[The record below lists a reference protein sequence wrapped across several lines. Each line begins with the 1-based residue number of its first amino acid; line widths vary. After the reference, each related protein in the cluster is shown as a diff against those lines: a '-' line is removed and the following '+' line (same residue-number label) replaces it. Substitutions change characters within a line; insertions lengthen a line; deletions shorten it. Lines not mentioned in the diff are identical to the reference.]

1 MHDRTY
7 SSNIGVT
14 ALRRVGEAS
23 SFMINAGF
31 ADSRQVTD
39 TQMILI
45 AIVFHLLLIL
55 PSEIKVSAHHYL

>member
-1 MHDRTY
+1 MKLFHSNSAMHDRTY
-7 SSNIGVT
+7 NSNIGVS

-39 TQMILI
+39 TSDD
-45 AIVFHLLLIL
+45 FDSLLSFI
-55 PSEIKVSAHHYL
+55 